1 MARVLGASEL
11 GIFYAATSLAA
22 VAGIAAAQGYP
33 QIAPRFAARYRNKAT
48 PALFGRFAGQATL
61 DAIFASAVALVLI
74 AAYAMLWPS
83 LSAIERSSYVA
94 GGVMVVAVALI
105 NIYTNIAGA
114 MRFFGICYV
123 PEGLGRPILFFS
135 AIAGISLLGLR
146 PTAFVATAL
155 FAGATAL
162 IAVYVIAAMRV
173 RMPPL
178 IWRPGWRG
186 IARRWRREAWLLVLL
201 AVFTNF
207 FADIGILVAV
217 PFLPSAEVAVFGLC
231 LKLALLVGYFVQIA
245 QQMAVPDIADARHAG
260 DSLALRRALWR
271 SIAMPFALTAAALAG
286 AVVLGRELL
295 SMFGPQFAEGRWV
308 LIILI
313 GSQLMRA
320 LAGPSSHLMTL
331 RGVQGIN
338 ALISTGCI
346 LVLILASLVFTGL
359 YGLIGAGLAVFVT
372 FLAWLG
378 ATAFMLHRLGEQ
390 RVDILALLPDPMAR
404 RKPA

>member
-1 MARVLGASEL
+1 MEKLRQLATRPGILAGSRFLGAGVGFLTQLIMARVLGASEL

-162 IAVYVIAAMRV
+162 IAVYVIRHSGG
-173 RMPPL
+173 R
-178 IWRPGWRG
+178 
-186 IARRWRREAWLLVLL
+186 
-201 AVFTNF
+201 
-207 FADIGILVAV
+207 AV
-217 PFLPSAEVAVFGLC
+217 PALGRGRGLR
-231 LKLALLVGYFVQIA
+231 
-245 QQMAVPDIADARHAG
+245 AVPEARPAGRLFRADRPADGGARYRRCPPCGRQPGAAPGAVALDRHAVCPDG
-260 DSLALRRALWR
+260 GRTRRRRGSRSRTSLDVRSAVRRR
-271 SIAMPFALTAAALAG
+271 P
-286 AVVLGRELL
+286 LGSDHSDR
-295 SMFGPQFAEGRWV
+295 
-308 LIILI
+308 
-313 GSQLMRA
+313 
-320 LAGPSSHLMTL
+320 
-331 RGVQGIN
+331 
-338 ALISTGCI
+338 
-346 LVLILASLVFTGL
+346 
-359 YGLIGAGLAVFVT
+359 
-372 FLAWLG
+372 
-378 ATAFMLHRLGEQ
+378 
-390 RVDILALLPDPMAR
+390 
-404 RKPA
+404 